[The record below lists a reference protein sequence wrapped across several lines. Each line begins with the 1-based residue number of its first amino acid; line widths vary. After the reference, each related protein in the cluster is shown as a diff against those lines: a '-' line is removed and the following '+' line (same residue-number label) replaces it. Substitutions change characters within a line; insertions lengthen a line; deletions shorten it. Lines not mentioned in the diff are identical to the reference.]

1 MATTTLKVP
10 TELRDRI
17 QGASRG
23 EKKTMVAFLTNLV
36 DEYDRAHR
44 EESLRAAIAA
54 SPPDDEYWAE
64 FAAFAGMDAEL
75 PVE

>member
-1 MATTTLKVP
+1 MATTSMKVP
-10 TELRDRI
+10 IELRDRI
-17 QGASRG
+17 QGASRN
-23 EKKTMVAFLTNLV
+23 ETKTMVAFLTHLM
-36 DEYDRAHR
+36 DEYDRTHR